1 MDKNETHTL
10 RTQIGNWVESK
21 PVRNFIIGLILIN
34 AITLGMETAPR
45 LVQQYGHILHFLDKG
60 ILSVFVIEITLKG
73 YAYGWRF
80 FKSGWNI
87 FDFLIVLIA
96 LMPSSGVFSVL
107 RVLRILRVLRLIS
120 LIPQLRFI
128 VEALLKAIPG
138 IGAIFLLFLLFYYI
152 FAVIATKT
160 FGPEFPEWFGTLGN
174 SMYTLFKIMTL
185 EGWANIADTL
195 TDKFAYAW
203 LFLIIFILLATF
215 TMLNLFI
222 AIIVDTMQNLH
233 EQEKNEKNP
242 ILEVTAHSETEIL
255 QQEIRALRSDIEE
268 LKTVIRNQL

>member
-1 MDKNETHTL
+1 MKHTTHTL

-45 LVQQYGHILHFLDKG
+45 LVQQYGHILHFLDQG
-60 ILSVFVIEITLKG
+60 ILSVFVIELTLKG

-138 IGAIFLLFLLFYYI
+138 IGAIFVLFLLFYYI

-233 EQEKNEKNP
+233 EQQKTEKNP